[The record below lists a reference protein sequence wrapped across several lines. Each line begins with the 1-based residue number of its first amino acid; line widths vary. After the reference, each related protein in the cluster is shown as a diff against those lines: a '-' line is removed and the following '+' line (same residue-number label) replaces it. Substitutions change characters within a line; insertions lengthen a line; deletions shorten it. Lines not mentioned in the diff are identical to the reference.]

1 MDLAKP
7 RMDFGLS
14 TNNLGPMLAFWQ
26 GEVGL
31 PFDQLLRI
39 RRGQDQHRH
48 DALGSVIKINHLTE
62 PLPAG
67 PPTGYREL
75 YLARE
80 DQLAGLT
87 SSDDRMSER

>member
-14 TNNLGPMLAFWQ
+14 TNNLAPMLAFWQ

-31 PFDQLLRI
+31 PFDHLLKI

-48 DALGSVIKINHLTE
+48 NA
-62 PLPAG
+62 
-67 PPTGYREL
+67 
-75 YLARE
+75 LAR
-80 DQLAGLT
+80 
-87 SSDDRMSER
+87 